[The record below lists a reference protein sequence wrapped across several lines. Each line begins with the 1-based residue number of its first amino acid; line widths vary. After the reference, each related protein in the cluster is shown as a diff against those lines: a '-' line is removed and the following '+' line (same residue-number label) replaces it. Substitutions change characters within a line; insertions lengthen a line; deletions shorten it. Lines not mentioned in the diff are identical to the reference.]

1 MTSGGTLAA
10 GLARAAPSFAPAAP
24 PSTSGVL
31 SLVVT
36 FPLLTGNWRRASS
49 SASRIWRAFTLQA
62 MATTTAATAAAPSPN
77 QAATAG
83 WLAPWARD
91 SNMSSI
97 KTYDRTIREP
107 VRYIRTERAP
117 APPTATRSS
126 TRRATSRCGP
136 RTRAS
141 RRAPSSSCRR
151 TAADGSD
158 WLTDPQTQIRW
169 GEDYIPEPVRHPGQA
184 WAYWQARRY
193 YGPLLAVV

>member
-10 GLARAAPSFAPAAP
+10 GFPRAAPSFAAATP

-31 SLVVT
+31 SLAVT

-117 APPTATRSS
+117 APAPATAAPLYPGQPGRH
-126 TRRATSRCGP
+126 RAVPEQHLGP
-136 RTRAS
+136 GERLERAG
-141 RRAPSSSCRR
+141 RAPGAR
-151 TAADGSD
+151 
-158 WLTDPQTQIRW
+158 
-169 GEDYIPEPVRHPGQA
+169 PGPTG
-184 WAYWQARRY
+184 RPTGTTGRC
-193 YGPLLAVV
+193 